1 MKLFQLRT
9 WHRFCMV
16 AFLGFFAVPMSWFLP
31 EDSPLQFVALLFY
44 GLLICAGA
52 LGAFQGILF
61 AMKKLAFGCPQCG
74 STAPV
79 VAGGKE
85 YLVLACPK
93 CGDLEVSTGIGR
105 LKIQR
110 CEPVE

>member
-9 WHRFCMV
+9 WHRFCAI
-16 AFLGFFAVPMSWFLP
+16 AFLGFIAVPISWFLP
-31 EDSPLQFVALLFY
+31 EESPLQVVAFILY
-44 GLLICAGA
+44 GLLICAGVS
-52 LGAFQGILF
+52 GAFQGILF

-79 VAGGKE
+79 VAGGKR

-93 CGDLEVSTGIGR
+93 CGELKVSMGIGR
-105 LKIQR
+105 MKIQR
-110 CEPVE
+110 CEPAE